1 MGLNWAQS
9 EIIIKFKNTYSKS
22 VIYLEKKIKRFTI
35 FQLNLKD
42 FVIKTLLVYF
52 FAYIR
57 FELFWVQVDR
67 HK

>member
-57 FELFWVQVDR
+57 FELF
-67 HK
+67 